1 MGLML
6 YKWLFLSLLSF
17 GRPAAPAPG
26 AHPFY
31 VSVVEVE
38 HNAKDKALEVSCKIF
53 VDDMEAVLK
62 QNFKTAVDLSNASQ
76 ETRNSQMLKEYIT
89 RNLLFT
95 ADGKPAK
102 LSFIGFEKE
111 KESIYCYFEVPNLP
125 TLKKL
130 ELNNSLLHDYKQ
142 EQINIMHITVN
153 GDRKSYKLDFPNTK
167 AVFNF

>member
-17 GRPAAPAPG
+17 GRPAAPAPD

-38 HNAKDKALEVSCKIF
+38 HNGKDKALEVSCKIF
-53 VDDMEAVLK
+53 VDDMEDVLK
-62 QNFKTAVDLSNASQ
+62 QNFKTSVDLTNSSQ
-76 ETRNSQMLKEYIT
+76 ETRNGEMMKEYIT
-89 RNLLFT
+89 HHLSFT

-102 LSFIGFEKE
+102 LNFIGFEKE
-111 KESIYCYFEVPNLP
+111 KESIYCYFESPNLP

-130 ELNNSLLHDYKQ
+130 DVNNSLLHDFKQ

-153 GDRKSYKLDFPNTK
+153 GSRKSYKLDFPNTK
-167 AVFNF
+167 ASFNF